1 MFGLYAFLFFVL
13 FTPAGWQGGEDKE
26 RVLFYQN
33 GMMHV
38 GVGGVVVS
46 SSSSSVYVI
55 WLAYII
61 AVDIYRDSRV
71 GVL

>member
-1 MFGLYAFLFFVL
+1 VFGLYAFHFFVR
-13 FTPAGWQGGEDKE
+13 FTPAGWQGGDDKG

-38 GVGGVVVS
+38 GVGCVVVPP
-46 SSSSSVYVI
+46 SSVYVI